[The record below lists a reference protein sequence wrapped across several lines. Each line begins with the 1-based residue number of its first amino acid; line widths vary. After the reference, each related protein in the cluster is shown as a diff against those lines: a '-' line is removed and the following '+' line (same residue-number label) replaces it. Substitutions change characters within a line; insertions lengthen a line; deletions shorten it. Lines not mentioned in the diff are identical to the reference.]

1 MIAQWQKELNE
12 AAEPERKEILR
23 RFFKTGKG
31 EYGEGD
37 IFIGLTVPVNRAIS
51 KKYFAL
57 PFEKISEMLASPI
70 HEHRLGALIALVEK
84 YKKTKSEAGRRDIA
98 DYYVSVCHLANNWD
112 LVDLSA
118 PYILGCEL
126 CTSNY
131 HDTVRRFVAS
141 ECLWE
146 RRVAVVAPLMCVRH
160 RQLDLALEMCLK
172 SLDDPEPL
180 MRKATGWILREVGKK
195 DVEALQSFLRDNI
208 DRLSSITLSY
218 ATEKLSPS
226 ERSELR
232 NMRNLR
238 KKS

>member
-1 MIAQWQKELNE
+1 M
-12 AAEPERKEILR
+12 
-23 RFFKTGKG
+23 
-31 EYGEGD
+31 
-37 IFIGLTVPVNRAIS
+37 
-51 KKYFAL
+51 
-57 PFEKISEMLASPI
+57 
-70 HEHRLGALIALVEK
+70 
-84 YKKTKSEAGRRDIA
+84 
-98 DYYVSVCHLANNWD
+98 
-112 LVDLSA
+112 
-118 PYILGCEL
+118 
-126 CTSNY
+126 
-131 HDTVRRFVAS
+131 
-141 ECLWE
+141 
-146 RRVAVVAPLMCVRH
+146 AVVATLMCVRH

>member
-1 MIAQWQKELNE
+1 
-12 AAEPERKEILR
+12 
-23 RFFKTGKG
+23 
-31 EYGEGD
+31 
-37 IFIGLTVPVNRAIS
+37 
-51 KKYFAL
+51 L

-84 YKKTKSEAGRRDIA
+84 YKKTKSEAGRREIA

-126 CTSNY
+126 STGNY

-146 RRVAVVAPLMCVRH
+146 RRVAVVATLMRVRH
-160 RQLDLALEMCLK
+160 GQLDLALEMCLK